1 MEGIPGQVLELVRKG
16 GVVMYPLI
24 VLSLISWVYI
34 VERVINLRV
43 GSFLPKN
50 LNEVKVLLQKSD
62 VDGAVKVLSLNED
75 TFSRAL
81 ALTLEEYLRGNRK
94 KSELF
99 SIMESELSGIVSAVE
114 KNLLLLSAIASIA
127 PLLGLFGTI
136 TGLIKVFSA
145 YASVQTEEATRLLA
159 AGIGEALTA
168 AATGL
173 IVAIPALF
181 AYWIF
186 RNMGNDIIEKVERE
200 ARDVLNLLWGEG

>member
-1 MEGIPGQVLELVRKG
+1 MEGIFSGLMELIRKG

-24 VLSLISWVYI
+24 ILSIISWVYI
-34 VERVINLRV
+34 IERLINLRA
-43 GSFLPKN
+43 SAFLPSN
-50 LNEVKVLLQKSD
+50 LNEVKVLLQKMD
-62 VDGAVKVLSLNED
+62 VDGAVKVLSINKD
-75 TFSRAL
+75 PFSRAL
-81 ALTLEEYLRGNRK
+81 RLALEEYLRGNKRK
-94 KSELF
+94 AELL
-99 SIMESELSGIVSAVE
+99 SIMESELSSVVPAVE
-114 KNLLLLSAIASIA
+114 RNLMLLSAIASIA

-173 IVAIPALF
+173 IVAIPALL

-186 RNMGNDIIEKVERE
+186 RNMGNDIIDRVERE
-200 ARDVLNLLWGEG
+200 AKDILNLLE